1 MDHPTCDLYINFL
14 GIQARSQACLYTE
27 KIQVILEIN
36 HDIVLKSI
44 IFVLILNEHVMQIK
58 QSSEELIYRTDFNIQ
73 RARWRVFKYFS
84 WSISLQKKQII
95 SIKCCIRLKKFLT
108 QRPFREIQSIISCQW
123 LALFYELCN
132 SLTHSKN
139 LNFYWYHF
147 KLWVTFDNSEENGF
161 FAIKKKTLITVK
173 IVCLS
178 CNMWKMGSSFIQ
190 EVDFWQKC
198 L

>member
-1 MDHPTCDLYINFL
+1 MFWFRVTYCLSPGGKKTFKIKSALVIFWFWLCEQISYPTPLLCYFMDHPTCDLYINFL

-36 HDIVLKSI
+36 HDIGLKSI

-95 SIKCCIRLKKFLT
+95 SIKCCIRLKKFLHRDHLGKFN
-108 QRPFREIQSIISCQW
+108 Q
-123 LALFYELCN
+123 
-132 SLTHSKN
+132 
-139 LNFYWYHF
+139 
-147 KLWVTFDNSEENGF
+147 
-161 FAIKKKTLITVK
+161 
-173 IVCLS
+173 
-178 CNMWKMGSSFIQ
+178 
-190 EVDFWQKC
+190 
-198 L
+198 

>member
-36 HDIVLKSI
+36 HDIGLKSI

-73 RARWRVFKYFS
+73 GARWRVFKYFS

-95 SIKCCIRLKKFLT
+95 SIKCCIHLKKFLT

-132 SLTHSKN
+132 SSTHSKN
-139 LNFYWYHF
+139 LNFYWCHLSYELHLIIRKRTDF
-147 KLWVTFDNSEENGF
+147 SPLNRRLW
-161 FAIKKKTLITVK
+161 
-173 IVCLS
+173 
-178 CNMWKMGSSFIQ
+178 
-190 EVDFWQKC
+190 
-198 L
+198 